1 MSGIQRANLDDDDD
15 DDDDARVV
23 LRSAIDFLSRF
34 VSLSLFKRV
43 VARITGIKIKAS
55 RRRRERSSFIYF
67 TGFSSS
73 GLGFFSGMVATDR
86 VPNIQQP
93 FQDAELSLD
102 DSTVATE
109 VDSKVKTKLLSMWNN
124 VKYGW
129 TVKMKTNFSKE
140 SPVWLLGQCYLK
152 KSEDPLERA
161 SEALEPVG
169 TGSQVSLAID
179 ATNFE
184 NTIEE
189 FKRDFV
195 SRLWLTYR
203 REFPIL
209 NGSTFTTDCGWGCML
224 RSGQMMLAQ
233 ALVCHFL
240 GREWRWRPEQ
250 PIETTQQRLDEYKH
264 RMIIKWFGDQPT
276 LESPFSIH
284 RLVSLGAS
292 TGKRAGDWYGP
303 SSVAHLLCQAVQC
316 ASEQPTNK
324 LDQLAVYVA
333 QDCAVYLQDVE
344 NICRTPD
351 GKWKALILLVPLR
364 LGVEKLNPVYAPC
377 VTSLLTLSTCIGM
390 IGGRPRHSLYFVGYQ
405 DDKLIHLDPHY
416 CQETVDVWK
425 RNFSLTSFHCTSP
438 RKMLL
443 SKMDPSCCVGFY
455 FPNKESLTDF
465 METIQQFVIPS
476 TTDYPMFLFC
486 EGSGKDLQQGI
497 EVVED
502 ILPSAS
508 PFVDP
513 EALEDDLYECEEFE
527 LLH

>member
-1 MSGIQRANLDDDDD
+1 MNGQVHS
-15 DDDDARVV
+15 
-23 LRSAIDFLSRF
+23 S
-34 VSLSLFKRV
+34 
-43 VARITGIKIKAS
+43 
-55 RRRRERSSFIYF
+55 RERLGCFGPANF
-67 TGFSSS
+67 
-73 GLGFFSGMVATDR
+73 GLFSGMIPDR
-86 VPNIQQP
+86 VPGIQIP
-93 FQDAELSLD
+93 ISDRGLGPSEIPLD
-102 DSTVATE
+102 DSMAVTE

-169 TGSQVSLAID
+169 TGSQVSLAMD
-179 ATNFE
+179 AANFE

-189 FKRDFV
+189 FKRDFA
-195 SRLWLTYR
+195 SRIWLTYR
-203 REFPIL
+203 REFQIL

-240 GREWRWRPEQ
+240 GREWRWRSEQ
-250 PIETTQQRLDEYKH
+250 QAETLEQRLDERNH
-264 RMIIKWFGDQPT
+264 RMIIKWFGDQS
-276 LESPFSIH
+276 ESPFSIH
-284 RLVSLGAS
+284 RLVLLGAS
-292 TGKRAGDWYGP
+292 AGKRAGDWYGP
-303 SSVAHLLCQAVQC
+303 SSVAHLLCQAVEC
-316 ASEQPTNK
+316 ASEQHDNN

-344 NICRTPD
+344 NVCRTPD
-351 GKWKALILLVPLR
+351 GKWKALVLLVPLR
-364 LGVEKLNPVYAPC
+364 LGADKLNPVYAPC
-377 VTSLLTLSTCIGM
+377 LTSLLTLDTCIGV
-390 IGGRPRHSLYFVGYQ
+390 IGGRPRHSLYFIGYQ

-425 RNFSLTSFHCTSP
+425 NDFPLTSFHCASP

-455 FPNKESLTDF
+455 FPNRESLTDF
-465 METIQQFVIPS
+465 METIRRFVIPNQK
-476 TTDYPMFLFC
+476 TNYPMFLFC

-497 EVVED
+497 EVVEGL
-502 ILPSAS
+502 LPSTTS
-508 PFVDP
+508 FVGH
-513 EALEDDLYECEEFE
+513 ETLEDDLYESEEFE
-527 LLH
+527 LLQ

>member
-1 MSGIQRANLDDDDD
+1 MNGQVHS
-15 DDDDARVV
+15 
-23 LRSAIDFLSRF
+23 S
-34 VSLSLFKRV
+34 
-43 VARITGIKIKAS
+43 
-55 RRRRERSSFIYF
+55 RERLG
-67 TGFSSS
+67 GFGPVNF
-73 GLGFFSGMVATDR
+73 GLFSGMIPDR
-86 VPNIQQP
+86 VPAIQIP
-93 FQDAELSLD
+93 ISDRGLGPSEMPLD
-102 DSTVATE
+102 DSMATTE

-169 TGSQVSLAID
+169 TGSQVSLAMD

-195 SRLWLTYR
+195 SRIWLTYR
-203 REFPIL
+203 REFQIL

-240 GREWRWRPEQ
+240 GRDWRWRPEQ
-250 PIETTQQRLDEYKH
+250 QIETLEQRLNERNH
-264 RMIIKWFGDQPT
+264 RMIIKWFGDQS
-276 LESPFSIH
+276 EAPFSIH
-284 RLVSLGAS
+284 RLVLLGAS
-292 TGKRAGDWYGP
+292 AGKRAGDWYGP
-303 SSVAHLLCQAVQC
+303 SSVAHLLSQAVEC
-316 ASEQPTNK
+316 ASKQHDNN

-333 QDCAVYLQDVE
+333 QDCAVYLQDIE
-344 NICRTPD
+344 NVCRTPD
-351 GKWKALILLVPLR
+351 GKWKALVLLVPLR
-364 LGVEKLNPVYAPC
+364 LGADKLNPVYAPC
-377 VTSLLTLSTCIGM
+377 LTSLLTLDTCIGV
-390 IGGRPRHSLYFVGYQ
+390 IGGRPRHSLYFIGYQ

-425 RNFSLTSFHCTSP
+425 NDFPLTSFHCASP

-455 FPNKESLTDF
+455 FPNRESLTDF
-465 METIQQFVIPS
+465 METIRRFVIPNQK
-476 TTDYPMFLFC
+476 TNYPMFLFC

-497 EVVED
+497 EVVEGL
-502 ILPSAS
+502 LPSTTS
-508 PFVDP
+508 FVGH
-513 EALEDDLYECEEFE
+513 ETLEDDLYESEEFE
-527 LLH
+527 LLQ

>member
-1 MSGIQRANLDDDDD
+1 MNGQVHS
-15 DDDDARVV
+15 
-23 LRSAIDFLSRF
+23 S
-34 VSLSLFKRV
+34 
-43 VARITGIKIKAS
+43 
-55 RRRRERSSFIYF
+55 RERLG
-67 TGFSSS
+67 GFGPANF
-73 GLGFFSGMVATDR
+73 GLFSGMIPDR
-86 VPNIQQP
+86 VSAIQIP
-93 FQDAELSLD
+93 ISDRGLGSSEIPLD
-102 DSTVATE
+102 DSMAATE

-169 TGSQVSLAID
+169 TGSQVSLAVD

-195 SRLWLTYR
+195 SRIWLTYR
-203 REFPIL
+203 REFQIL

-240 GREWRWRPEQ
+240 GRDWRWRPEQ
-250 PIETTQQRLDEYKH
+250 QSETLQQRLDERNH
-264 RMIIKWFGDQPT
+264 RMIIKWFGDQS
-276 LESPFSIH
+276 ESPFSIH
-284 RLVSLGAS
+284 RLVLLGAS
-292 TGKRAGDWYGP
+292 AGKRAGDWYGP
-303 SSVAHLLCQAVQC
+303 SSVAHLLSQAVER
-316 ASEQPTNK
+316 ASEQHDNN

-333 QDCAVYLQDVE
+333 QDCAVYLQDIE

-351 GKWKALILLVPLR
+351 GKWKALVLLVPLR
-364 LGVEKLNPVYAPC
+364 LGADKLNPVYAPC
-377 VTSLLTLSTCIGM
+377 LTSLLTLDTCIGV
-390 IGGRPRHSLYFVGYQ
+390 IGGRPRHSLYFIGYQ

-425 RNFSLTSFHCTSP
+425 NDFPLTSFHCASP

-455 FPNKESLTDF
+455 LSNRESLTDF
-465 METIQQFVIPS
+465 METIRRFVIPNQK
-476 TTDYPMFLFC
+476 TNYPMFLFC

-497 EVVED
+497 EVVEGL
-502 ILPSAS
+502 LPSTTS
-508 PFVDP
+508 FVGH
-513 EALEDDLYECEEFE
+513 ETLEDDLYESEEFE
-527 LLH
+527 LLQ